1 MGKGGATG
9 ANLKQ
14 EEVMESMTKEIGMLK
29 LKNQELNSVV
39 LKVCYRACLTAVS
52 GGRAQASN

>member
-39 LKVCYRACLTAVS
+39 LKVCYRARLTAVS
-52 GGRAQASN
+52 RGRAQASN

>member
-14 EEVMESMTKEIGMLK
+14 EEVMESMTKEIVMLK

-52 GGRAQASN
+52 RGRAQASN

>member
-39 LKVCYRACLTAVS
+39 LKVCYRACPHCSKS
-52 GGRAQASN
+52 GQGSSL